1 MTKIEISKEKIY
13 VHGHSGY
20 GTVGNDIV
28 CAAISTL
35 IEATYNY
42 LKVTNNNVEC
52 EESEGMFTI
61 KINKLNNTGN
71 EIIKGFK
78 DMCED
83 LSNQYPK
90 NIEMR

>member
-1 MTKIEISKEKIY
+1 M
-13 VHGHSGY
+13 
-20 GTVGNDIV
+20 
-28 CAAISTL
+28 
-35 IEATYNY
+35 
-42 LKVTNNNVEC
+42 KVTNNNVEC